1 MHARGCGRV
10 TPADDVV
17 RIGLVHPFRAWLEAL
32 ECALGPE
39 VGAEVVIAN
48 TNPAWVRAAVERHE
62 VDLVLVGL
70 PGDGALSA
78 IRAMRQ
84 ASGSVGLVV
93 ISDSTDPATI
103 SDVVRAGVRGW
114 VTSTSTLKHL
124 LEVVRGV
131 ARGESWFPPRL
142 VTVLVDHLLE
152 TEHARRDES
161 DALAGLSARQR
172 EILDCL
178 TQGMTRHEI
187 AEQLF
192 LSPHTVRTHINHM
205 LHKLSVHSTLAA
217 VSVARSAQLPTDQ
230 DGIDPLA

>member
-1 MHARGCGRV
+1 VDVV

-17 RIGLVHPFRAWLEAL
+17 RIGLVHPLRAWLEAL
-32 ECALGPE
+32 ECALGLE
-39 VGAEVVIAN
+39 VGAEVVAAH
-48 TNPAWVRAAVERHE
+48 TDPGWVRTAVERGE
-62 VDLVLVGL
+62 VDLVLLCL
-70 PGDGALSA
+70 PRDGEAET

-84 ASGSVGLVV
+84 ASAGVGLVV
-93 ISDSTDPATI
+93 ISDSTDAVTI
-103 SDVVRAGVRGW
+103 SDAVRAGVRGW
-114 VTSTSTLKHL
+114 VTSTSSLEHL

-131 ARGESWFPPRL
+131 RRGESWFPPRL
-142 VTVLVDHLLE
+142 LTVLVDHLLE
-152 TEHARRDES
+152 TEHTRRGQPDPLA
-161 DALAGLSARQR
+161 ALSTRQR

-217 VSVARSAQLPTDQ
+217 VCVARGAPLPTGL

>member
-1 MHARGCGRV
+1 MDVV
-10 TPADDVV
+10 TPADDVI

-39 VGAEVVIAN
+39 VGAEVVAAH
-48 TNPAWVRAAVERHE
+48 TDPGWVRLAVERGE
-62 VDLVLVGL
+62 VDLVLVCL
-70 PGDGALSA
+70 PRDGGAST
-78 IRAMRQ
+78 IRAMRR
-84 ASGSVGLVV
+84 ANAGVGIVV
-93 ISDSTDPATI
+93 ISDTTDAVTI
-103 SDVVRAGVRGW
+103 SDAVRAGVRGW
-114 VTSTSTLKHL
+114 VTSTSSLEHL

-131 ARGESWFPPRL
+131 RRGESWFPPGL
-142 VTVLVDHLLE
+142 LTLLVDHLLE
-152 TEHARRDES
+152 TEHTRRDES

-178 TQGMTRHEI
+178 AQGMTRHEI

-217 VSVARSAQLPTDQ
+217 VSVARAGPQPTGRDV
-230 DGIDPLA
+230 IDPLA